1 MPIADEDR
9 TAAGALEANY
19 HKIVDCIK
27 DAANINRK
35 LLREMNRMREEN
47 ARLRHRIEVLE
58 TANREMRAWRN
69 VAEKIK
75 VALDWEGSENAESV
89 STDGPV
95 PQDRGSGV

>member
-19 HKIVDCIK
+19 HRIVDCIK
-27 DAANINRK
+27 DSANINRK

-75 VALDWEGSENAESV
+75 EALGREEIENAEPV
-89 STDGPV
+89 SADRPV
-95 PQDRGSGV
+95 PPD

>member
-75 VALDWEGSENAESV
+75 EALGREEIDNAESV
-89 STDGPV
+89 SA
-95 PQDRGSGV
+95 DRPISPD

>member
-35 LLREMNRMREEN
+35 LLREMSRMREEN

-75 VALDWEGSENAESV
+75 EALGREEIDNAEPV
-89 STDGPV
+89 SA
-95 PQDRGSGV
+95 DRPISPD